1 MKKVQLMNTYVSNLA
16 ILNIKLHNLHW
27 NITGIQFMP
36 IHKFTEELYE
46 DFFVKYDVV
55 AEQLKMLGDNP
66 LATTKDYLE
75 NTTVTEVPAKD
86 FNTDEVL
93 EILAADLNLMKDLAT
108 EIRNIADEE
117 GDFTTVMI
125 FEDHVAGYSK
135 NLWFINS
142 MLK

>member
-1 MKKVQLMNTYVSNLA
+1 MKKVQLMNTYISNLA
-16 ILNIKLHNLHW
+16 ILNIKMHNLHW

-36 IHKFTEELYE
+36 IHKFTEELYD
-46 DFFVKYDVV
+46 DFFIKYDVV
-55 AEQLKMLGDNP
+55 AEQLKMLGDSP

-75 NTTVTEVPAKD
+75 NATVTEVPAKD
-86 FNTDEVL
+86 FNTNEVL
-93 EILAADLNLMKDLAT
+93 KILVADLNLMKDLAT
-108 EIRNIADEE
+108 EIRNIADQED
-117 GDFTTVMI
+117 DFTTVMI